1 MDNASQRGWAGDLPV
16 LEQLIAGGEMVPAQL
31 PSASSWTAEKR
42 LAGAVLMSALVE
54 IRDRHADLHY
64 RRRVK
69 QDLEW
74 VFSDDVEW
82 PFSFVRLCHLFELE
96 PAWVRAVVDQWRNAP
111 TAART
116 QRSTR
121 YCHAA

>member
-1 MDNASQRGWAGDLPV
+1 MSNASQRGWVGDLPV

-31 PSASSWTAEKR
+31 PSASNWTAEKR

-54 IRDRHADLHY
+54 IRDRHADPHY

-74 VFSDDVEW
+74 VFSDDSAW

-96 PAWVRAVVDQWRNAP
+96 PAWVRDVVNEWRHAP
-111 TAART
+111 AARKR
-116 QRSTR
+116 QSTR